1 MDYDTMMNEGK
12 GKFSENALRVLEK
25 RYLHKEGGLVVE
37 TPADMLRR
45 VAHHVAS
52 AELNYGRAREKRAKA
67 VEEEFFQT
75 MFDLE
80 FLPNSPTLMNAGR
93 DLGQLSACF
102 VLPVD
107 DSLNEIFL
115 AIKHTAKIHQ
125 SGGGTGFSFSRLRP
139 KDDLVAS
146 TGGVASGPVSFMKVF
161 NAATEAIKQG
171 GTRRGANMGILRVD
185 HPDILEFIQ
194 CKRDQKEVTNF
205 NISVAISDEFMRK
218 VEADE
223 EYELINP
230 RSGQLVNKLNARVV
244 FDLIAQAAWEGGDP
258 GVVFIDRIN
267 EANPTPQLG
276 EIESTNPC
284 GEQPLL
290 PYESCNLGSIN
301 LSKFVRARAG
311 RNEINYERLRK
322 CVRSAVRFLDNVIDV
337 NRYPIEN
344 IEKITK
350 ANRKIGLGLMGFAD
364 LLIMLGIPYD
374 SEEAI
379 FKARE
384 IINFITDAAW
394 EMSAE
399 LAKERD
405 CFPNFPESRLAANG
419 GDGKPAPVYKG
430 RAASLRARSGNNAPL
445 PWGYQLRQSPHGFR
459 NATVIT
465 IAPTGTIAILA
476 DCSSGIEPIF
486 ALAYTRVGLDN
497 QKFIYT
503 NRLFETK
510 AKELG
515 IYSRELMEKVA
526 TKGSCQGLDEVPEE
540 GQRVFVTAMDI
551 DIPWHIKM
559 QAAFQAHTD
568 NAVSKTLNFPNK
580 ATVDDVKEAYRL
592 AYKEGCK
599 GVTIYRDGSREGQVL
614 SVARKK
620 EEEQPALPERTLVP
634 RFRPRVT
641 SGHTERIRSGCGNLY
656 VTINQDE
663 QGLCEVF
670 VNIGK
675 GGGCASAEAEAI
687 GRLVSLA
694 LRAGVEPSA
703 IIKHLRG
710 VRCPQPFWDE
720 GELILSCPDAIGRAL
735 ERLIRH
741 GGEDEAEGQR
751 ALFIDRKEGDEPLQL
766 AGACPEC
773 GGMMEHESGCAV
785 CRFCGFNR
793 CG

>member
-1 MDYDTMMNEGK
+1 MNDGTMMNEGK
-12 GKFSENALRVLEK
+12 GRFSENALRVLEK
-25 RYLHKEGGLVVE
+25 RYLRKEEGLVVE
-37 TPADMLRR
+37 TTVDMLRR
-45 VAHHVAS
+45 VANHVAS
-52 AELNYGRAREKRAKA
+52 AELNYGQDGEKRAKA
-67 VEEEFFQT
+67 MEKKFFQA
-75 MFDLE
+75 MYELE

-93 DLGQLSACF
+93 ELGQLSACF

-107 DSLNEIFL
+107 DSLEDIFL

-125 SGGGTGFSFSRLRP
+125 SGGGTGFSFSRIRP
-139 KDDLVAS
+139 KGDLVAS

-194 CKRDQKEVTNF
+194 CKRDQSEVTNF
-205 NISVAISDEFMRK
+205 NISVAISNEFMTK

-223 EYELINP
+223 DYELITP
-230 RSGQLVNKLNARVV
+230 RTGQVADKLNARVV
-244 FDLIAQAAWEGGDP
+244 FDLIARAAWEGGDP
-258 GVVFIDRIN
+258 GVVFIDRLN
-267 EANPTPQLG
+267 EANPTPKLG

-301 LSKFVRARAG
+301 LSKFVRAKAG
-311 RNEINYERLRK
+311 RNEIDYERLRK
-322 CVRSAVRFLDNVIDV
+322 CVHTAVRFLDNVIDV
-337 NRYPIEN
+337 NHYPLEDIER
-344 IEKITK
+344 ITK

-364 LLIMLGIPYD
+364 LLIMLGISYD
-374 SEEAI
+374 SEVAI

-384 IINFITDAAW
+384 LINFITDAAW
-394 EMSAE
+394 EMSAK
-399 LAKERD
+399 LADDEKERG
-405 CFPNFPESRLAANG
+405 CFANFPESRLAAAG
-419 GDGKPAPVYKG
+419 GKARPASSQKG
-430 RAASLRARSGNNAPL
+430 RHATPPL

-476 DCSSGIEPIF
+476 DCSSGIEPLF

-497 QKFIYT
+497 QRFIYT

-515 IYSRELMEKVA
+515 IYSRELMEKIA
-526 TKGSCQGLDEVPEE
+526 AKGSCQGMAEVPEE
-540 GQRVFVTAMDI
+540 MQRVFVTAMDI
-551 DIPWHIKM
+551 DIQWHIKM

-568 NAVSKTLNFPNK
+568 NAVSKTLNFRNE
-580 ATVDDVKEAYRL
+580 ATVEDVKEAYRL

-614 SVARKK
+614 SVARKP
-620 EEEQPALPERTLVP
+620 EEQPAPPERTLLP

-641 SGHTERIRSGCGNLY
+641 GGHTERIRTGCGNLY
-656 VTINQDE
+656 ITINEDE
-663 QGLCEVF
+663 RGLCEVF

-694 LRAGVEPSA
+694 LRAGVEPTA

-710 VRCPQPFWDE
+710 VRCPQPFWEE

-735 ERLIRH
+735 ERFIRQD
-741 GGEDEAEGQR
+741 GEKEEEGQR
-751 ALFIDRKEGDEPLQL
+751 ALFAPKKEGDETLQL

-773 GGMMEHESGCAV
+773 GGTMEHESGCAV
-785 CRFCGFNR
+785 CRYCGFNR